1 VRQNMPAG
9 PESMQL
15 LRSIAEQLKQPL
27 TNIARHV
34 ELERLR
40 PEATA
45 DLSALG
51 IQTTV
56 ALTLVDSYLLGLQ
69 LAEEQ
74 GNLALEPVSV
84 ASTLTDTAH
93 ELQGLAKQY
102 GVALEVH
109 IKGRYEPV
117 MAHHTGLKAALLSL
131 GYALVEAE
139 AAQAGAS
146 GRLVLAAHRNRYGIV
161 AGLYGEQTTLRAEHW
176 RTALA
181 LCGQARQPLT
191 GMSTGSGAGLFVAD
205 TILQAMATR
214 LRVGRHARR
223 VGLSATLLP
232 SQQLQL
238 V

>member
-1 VRQNMPAG
+1 MRQDMPAG
-9 PESMQL
+9 PEAMQL
-15 LRSIAEQLKQPL
+15 LRSIAEQLKLPL
-27 TNIARHV
+27 TNIARRV

-40 PEATA
+40 AGA
-45 DLSALG
+45 AGSDLANLSV
-51 IQTTV
+51 QTTV
-56 ALTLVDSYLLGLQ
+56 ALQLVDSYLLGLQ

-74 GNLALEPVSV
+74 GTLALEPVSV

-93 ELQGLAKQY
+93 ELQALAKQY
-102 GVALEVH
+102 GVALEVR
-109 IKGRYEPV
+109 IDGRYEPV
-117 MAHHTGLKAALLSL
+117 MAHPAGLKAALLSL

-139 AAQAGAS
+139 AAQASS

-161 AGLYGEQTTLRAEHW
+161 AGLYGEQTDLQAGHW

-181 LCGQARQPLT
+181 LCGRAHRPLADL
-191 GMSTGSGAGLFVAD
+191 SAGSGAGLFVAD